1 MKHKIIVTAILAIT
15 LFIGTSLSES
25 IPTSSPKVPTTQ
37 IQDTLMPCNDPVDTW
52 DDEFF

>member
-1 MKHKIIVTAILAIT
+1 MKHKIIVTVMLAFT

-25 IPTSSPKVPTTQ
+25 IPTPSPKVPTTQ
-37 IQDTLMPCNDPVDTW
+37 LQETPTPCNDPVDTW